1 MRSVTTSTP
10 AWCPSGGTDSSLGA
24 RVLSKGGWSFTP
36 RPVPEA
42 SAILNYRGNRIELM
56 YSTAAFESFL
66 AAMIGIQDE
75 FERLWPGRSDVARH
89 ADGAG
94 QTCHD

>member
-1 MRSVTTSTP
+1 
-10 AWCPSGGTDSSLGA
+10 
-24 RVLSKGGWSFTP
+24 
-36 RPVPEA
+36 
-42 SAILNYRGNRIELM
+42 M